1 MKGGIA
7 MKKYEKPM
15 VELTKFN
22 ATDIIATNGEPGKI
36 TINTAEDKS
45 DAVKTAVKTAGGFD
59 AVGTFNW

>member
-22 ATDIIATNGEPGKI
+22 AEDIIATSG
-36 TINTAEDKS
+36 DKRVEAIVTGGTTYAPS
-45 DAVKTAVKTAGGFD
+45 DDATKTFD
-59 AVGTFNW
+59 TVEVFNW

>member
-22 ATDIIATNGEPGKI
+22 ATDIIATSGEPVKT
-36 TINTAEDKS
+36 TIDTAVDKS
-45 DAVKTAVKTAGGFD
+45 DAVKTAVQTAGGFD